1 MYHQFTVTAPEPY
14 QDALGARLIE
24 IGSLGVE
31 AREDSLIA
39 YFPET
44 TDRGLIL
51 KELDLLRALFGNL
64 VDPVTLTVE
73 HTLLPDTD
81 WNETWKKTFTPIDA
95 GTLFTILPPWER
107 PSGDRIPLTIDP
119 GMAFGTGHHETTRSC
134 IVLME
139 RYAPTVD
146 RARFLD
152 LGTGTGLLAIAALKL
167 GFTAILGV
175 DIDPLAIEASKKNL
189 ALNSAGSIAFFVGG
203 VADAPGTYDMIAANL
218 ISGTLVELA
227 GEIASRVGTPGV
239 AILSGILAGQ
249 DDEVAEAMEQAGLVC
264 GERLRAGKWVSLAC
278 RR

>member
-1 MYHQFTVTAPEPY
+1 MYHQFTITIPEPY
-14 QDALGARLIE
+14 QDAFGARLIE
-24 IGSLGVE
+24 IGSFGLEERG
-31 AREDSLIA
+31 DSLIA

-44 TDRGLIL
+44 ADTGLIL
-51 KELDLLRALFGNL
+51 RELDLLRVLFGNL

-73 HTLLPDTD
+73 HVLLPDTD
-81 WNETWKKTFTPIDA
+81 WNETWKKTFTPVDA
-95 GTLFTILPPWER
+95 GALFTILPPWER
-107 PSGDRIPLTIDP
+107 LSGSRIPLIIDP

-134 IVLME
+134 IALME
-139 RYAPTVD
+139 RYAPSVD

-152 LGTGTGLLAIAALKL
+152 LGTGTGLLAIAALRL
-167 GFTAILGV
+167 GFTTIIGV

-189 ALNSAGSIAFFVGG
+189 ALNGAGSIAFFEGG

-227 GEIASRVGTPGV
+227 GAIASRVRTPGV

-264 GERLRAGKWVSLAC
+264 VERLRDGKWISLAC

>member
-1 MYHQFTVTAPEPY
+1 MYHQFTITAPEPY

-31 AREDSLIA
+31 ARGDALIA

-44 TDRGLIL
+44 ADTGLIL
-51 KELDLLRALFGNL
+51 RELDLLRVLFGSL
-64 VDPVTLTVE
+64 VDPVALTVE
-73 HTLLPDTD
+73 HILLPDTD
-81 WNETWKKTFTPIDA
+81 WNETWKKTFSPVDA

-107 PSGDRIPLTIDP
+107 PSGDRIPLIIDP

-139 RYAPTVD
+139 RYAPSID

-152 LGTGTGLLAIAALKL
+152 LGTGTGLLAIAAQKL
-167 GFTAILGV
+167 GFTDIIGV
-175 DIDPLAIEASKKNL
+175 DSDPLAVEAAEKNL
-189 ALNSAGSIAFFVGG
+189 ALNGAGSIAFFTGSI
-203 VADAPGTYDMIAANL
+203 ADAPGTYAMIAANL

-227 GEIASRVGTPGV
+227 GEIASRVRTPGV

-264 GERLRAGKWVSLAC
+264 VERLRDGKWISLAC